1 MIPSKIKKRKQL
13 GMPSGTAY
21 HRLKRKIM
29 FDLICQLD
37 LNWCYQC
44 GAKIE
49 TVKDFSVEHKEPWL
63 DSANPKEL
71 FFDLENIAFSHQ
83 SCNYRASRG
92 MKGQRKP
99 CPTISNYRR
108 GCRCD
113 GCRELK
119 RIEQKNYR
127 KKKKNG
133 K

>member
-1 MIPSKIKKRKQL
+1 MIASKLKKRKQL

-21 HRLKRKIM
+21 HRLRRKIM
-29 FDLICQLD
+29 FNLISQLD

-44 GAKIE
+44 GAEIE
-49 TVKDFSVEHKEPWL
+49 TGKDFSVEHKEPWL
-63 DSANPKEL
+63 DSSNPKEL
-71 FFDLENIAFSHQ
+71 FFDLDNISFSHQ

-92 MKGQRKP
+92 SKGKGKP
-99 CPTISNYRR
+99 CPSINHYKN

-113 GCRELK
+113 LCRELK
-119 RIEQKNYR
+119 KIEQRNYR